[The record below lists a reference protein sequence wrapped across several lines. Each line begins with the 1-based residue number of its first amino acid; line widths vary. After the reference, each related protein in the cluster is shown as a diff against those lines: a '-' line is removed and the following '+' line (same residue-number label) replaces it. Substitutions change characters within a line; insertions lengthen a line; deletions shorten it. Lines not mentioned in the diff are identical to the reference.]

1 MVRIITDSSV
11 LYTEEAKAAG
21 FDAVPLCVDIGEL
34 EGRDLQMDMEDF
46 YKRIEAGQIPRSS
59 QPPVGEVA
67 ALYEK
72 YPDSDIINISI
83 ADGLSGTYQGACCAK
98 DMIEHPEKITVF
110 NSQTLCGPH
119 RYMAERAKQMAEDGQ
134 GRAEILDWL
143 EQAAK
148 KTESFLIPQDFSF
161 FEAGRQTDSG
171 GSGVWICS
179 QAEASYEADGRW
191 HPH

>member
-21 FDAVPLCVDIGEL
+21 FDAVPLCVHIGEL

-83 ADGLSGTYQGACCAK
+83 ADGLSGTCLLYTS
-98 DMIEHPEKITVF
+98 HPPFSINRRRRSF
-110 NSQTLCGPH
+110 
-119 RYMAERAKQMAEDGQ
+119 
-134 GRAEILDWL
+134 ILSL
-143 EQAAK
+143 
-148 KTESFLIPQDFSF
+148 SI
-161 FEAGRQTDSG
+161 
-171 GSGVWICS
+171 
-179 QAEASYEADGRW
+179 
-191 HPH
+191 